1 MAKKYHN
8 EEHFALTS
16 EQDLITDRSYRIVDD
31 YKLPEYM
38 RNNAIYIKIFYHFHD
53 KRFLLTHH
61 SWWKKT
67 NNDLEAYC
75 KKYIMDLTKRLYIK
89 TMSLTPDELDQ
100 KWDIEEYDIHGY
112 ENVMLK
118 GVSIRS
124 WVKNDNNKKW
134 VVVVHG
140 LNSHKFRAI
149 FFGLIYLRLGYNIFV
164 FDQRN
169 HGESTTKMTTMGY
182 YEKYDLA
189 TVVDFLQDKIDPKIK
204 ELNFHGWSM
213 GTFIIMEYL
222 KFSFEKNKLINSVVL
237 DSTISN
243 LNVLYRYYMLKTKV
257 NYYEHYYAIR
267 HYAIETRGYDPEQI
281 NPGENLEPLAKL
293 PVLYILNK
301 RDHTT
306 PYVMG
311 YEAYQNKRKYEKQ
324 KIIHRIVFDCDHVRG
339 IYHKPTEYLTAIINF
354 ITTAKRK

>member
-1 MAKKYHN
+1 MVKKHKD
-8 EEHFALTS
+8 EEDFQ
-16 EQDLITDRSYRIVDD
+16 QDFVTDHSYRLVPDD
-31 YKLPEYM
+31 QLQEYM
-38 RNNAIYIKIFYHFHD
+38 HNNVIYIKIFYAFHD

-61 SWWKKT
+61 TWWKKT
-67 NNDLEAYC
+67 DNDLEAYC
-75 KKYIMDLTKRLYIK
+75 KKYIMDLTKRLHLE
-89 TMSLTPDELDQ
+89 TMALTSDELAQ
-100 KWDIEEYDIHGY
+100 KWDIQEYDIPGY
-112 ENVMLK
+112 EDVMLK

-134 VVVVHG
+134 VIVVHG

-149 FFGLIYLRLGYNIFV
+149 FFGLIYLRLGYNILV

-189 TVVDFLQDKIDPKIK
+189 SVVDFLQTKIDPKLK

-213 GTFIIMEYL
+213 GTFVIMEYL
-222 KFSFEKNKLINSVVL
+222 KFAFDKNKLINSAVL

-267 HYAIETRGYDPEQI
+267 RYAIETRGYDPEQI
-281 NPGENLEPLAKL
+281 NPGENLEALAKL

-301 RDHTT
+301 KDNAT
-306 PYVMG
+306 PYIMG
-311 YEAYQNKRKYEKQ
+311 LVAYQNKRKYEKQ
-324 KIIHRIVFDCDHVRG
+324 KISRRIVFDCYHVRG
-339 IYHKPTEYLTAIINF
+339 IYHNSTEYLIAIINF